1 LGVVIN
7 QASKNAISILIGTIL
22 GAVNTILILP
32 KAFEGFEEG
41 WGLLK
46 VMTAY
51 ALIFSQFFHGGIPNT
66 VIRYFPQ
73 LTIQTRP
80 AFLRWAFT
88 IPVLGSIIFLLLF
101 LLLGNDTLRLVQEGD
116 AALLQPH
123 RWELIILTISL
134 IVFYAL
140 NGYLSAVLK
149 TTVYQFLNETFLKA
163 WFMLVAL
170 LFWFD
175 MCSFETLLFL
185 YVGGYVLASVILL
198 IHSLQTGLSFSRG
211 EFPLQKKELYNYS
224 FYSILDR
231 GAAILVN
238 NLDIIMVGMLI
249 GLNEVAYYTLAFY
262 IGSVSLLPQKSLL
275 SIANPITSK
284 AIAEKNH
291 AALLDI
297 YRQSSQ
303 VQLLFGGYIFVSIWV
318 CINEIL
324 HLLPNQ
330 YQEGMWVVF
339 FIGMA
344 KMFYMATG
352 VSGGILVYSQHYRL
366 NFRLNLIL
374 IFLTIGTNY
383 LFISPT
389 VFDMGIT
396 GAALATALSFMLY
409 NSMKVYYVR
418 KYFKITPFTSTY
430 YITILWLVTMS
441 ALFYWQPFP
450 NSPFI
455 AIILKGML
463 TTIMTFGVAYYF
475 KLAPEAFGMLAR
487 MKTRNK

>member
-1 LGVVIN
+1 MGVVIN

-22 GAVNTILILP
+22 GAVNTIIILP

-73 LTIQTRP
+73 LAITNRSS
-80 AFLRWAFT
+80 FLRWAYT
-88 IPVLGSIIFLLLF
+88 IPLIGSVVFVVLF
-101 LLLGNDTLRLVQEGD
+101 LLLGEDGLRLVQEHD
-116 AALLQPH
+116 ATLLSSHQ
-123 RWELIILTISL
+123 WELIVLTVSL
-134 IVFYAL
+134 IAFYAL

-149 TTVYQFLNETFLKA
+149 TTVYQFLNETYLKA
-163 WFMLVAL
+163 WFMVVAIMY
-170 LFWFD
+170 WFEW
-175 MCSFETLLFL
+175 CSFETLLL
-185 YVGGYVLASVILL
+185 IYVGGYVLASIILL
-198 IHSLQTGLSFSRG
+198 FHAIQSGLSFSRG
-211 EFPLQKKELYNYS
+211 DFPLERKELYSYS

-231 GAAILVN
+231 GSAILVN

-249 GLNEVAYYTLAFY
+249 GLDEVAYYTLAFY

-284 AIAEKNH
+284 AIAEKNDQ
-291 AALLDI
+291 ALLAI

-303 VQLLFGGYIFVSIWV
+303 VQLLFGGFIFVSIWV
-318 CINEIL
+318 CITEVL
-324 HLLPNQ
+324 QLLPSQ

-339 FIGMA
+339 YIGIA

-366 NFRLNLIL
+366 NFRLNLSL
-374 IFLTIGTNY
+374 IVLTIFTNY

-389 VFDMGIT
+389 IFDMGIT
-396 GAALATALSFMLY
+396 GAALATAISFMLY
-409 NSMKVYYVR
+409 NSFKVYYIR
-418 KYFKITPFTSTY
+418 RYFQITPFTASY
-430 YITILWLVTMS
+430 YYTIVWLILVS
-441 ALFYWQPFP
+441 GLFFWHPLPEMPMF
-450 NSPFI
+450 
-455 AIILKGML
+455 AILVKG
-463 TTIMTFGVAYYF
+463 TIISLATAGVSYYF
-475 KLAPEAFGMLAR
+475 NLAPEAFELLSR
-487 MKTRNK
+487 FRRR